1 MANSVKPLP
10 GYVFLKPN
18 EVEVKTASGILLPEK
33 AKGKPKTAKVIAV
46 GEDVKNIKVGDNVI
60 FNDDYSNIDFPIDEV
75 PHTIV
80 NIKHIVAVV
89 I

>member
-10 GYVFLKPN
+10 RYVFLKPN
-18 EVEVKTASGILLPEK
+18 EAEVKTESGILLPEK

-46 GEDVKNIKVGDNVI
+46 GEEVKSVKVGDNVI
-60 FNDDYSNIDFPIDEV
+60 FNDDYSNVDFPIDKI

-80 NIKHIVAVV
+80 SVKHIVAIVK
-89 I
+89 